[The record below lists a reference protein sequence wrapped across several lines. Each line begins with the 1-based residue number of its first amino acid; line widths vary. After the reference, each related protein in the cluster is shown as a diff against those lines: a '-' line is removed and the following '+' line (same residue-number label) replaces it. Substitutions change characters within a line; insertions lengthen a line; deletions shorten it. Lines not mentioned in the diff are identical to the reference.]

1 MAKVFYKILTL
12 FSILSFGIWKS
23 LANFVLMKKLL
34 LALMVIF
41 YGFSSSGATVQL
53 HYCCGKL
60 KNITWGSVQEKDC
73 GMQQK
78 MGSEPC
84 CETKAVSAKDQ
95 DQDHE
100 FYTVSFGSKAPVEPL
115 VFYNRIQ
122 FNPVT
127 KASAVEPIVHF
138 SPPVKGSLIILNCV
152 FRI

>member
-1 MAKVFYKILTL
+1 
-12 FSILSFGIWKS
+12 
-23 LANFVLMKKLL
+23 MKKLL
-34 LALMVIF
+34 LALMVIL
-41 YGFSSSGATVQL
+41 YSFSSSGATVQL

-60 KNITWGSVQEKDC
+60 KDITWGPVQEKDC

-100 FYTVSFGSKAPVEPL
+100 FYTISFGSKVPVEPM
-115 VFYNRIQ
+115 VFLNRVQLEPIVNT
-122 FNPVT
+122 F
-127 KASAVEPIVHF
+127 AVEPIVHS
-138 SPPVKGSLIILNCV
+138 SPPLKSSLFILNCV